1 MKLVFESDD
10 ETKRIRGT
18 FRLGAEYSGAPGILH
33 GGITAVLLDE
43 AMGKVSRFRGV
54 HAVTAELTVRYR
66 RPIRVDQ
73 EIVVEAYE
81 ADAKDRNLFFEG
93 QIRASDGELLASGR
107 GRFVVISEQQI
118 AEFEQNQKSNS

>member
-10 ETKRIRGT
+10 EAKRIRGT

-33 GGITAVLLDE
+33 GGVTAVILDE

-54 HAVTAELTVRYR
+54 HAMTAELTVRYR

-81 ADAKDRNLFFEG
+81 ADAKDRNLFFECE
-93 QIRASDGELLASGR
+93 IRGTDGELLASGR
-107 GRFVVISEQQI
+107 GRFVVISEKQI
-118 AEFEQNQKSNS
+118 SEFEKHRQLNS